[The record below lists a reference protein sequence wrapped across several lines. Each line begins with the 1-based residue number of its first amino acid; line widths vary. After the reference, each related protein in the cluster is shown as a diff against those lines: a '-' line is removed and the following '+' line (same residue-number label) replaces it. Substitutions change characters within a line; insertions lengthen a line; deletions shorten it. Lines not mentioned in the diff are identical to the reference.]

1 MINYDFPNSAE
12 DYVHRIGRTARADKS
27 GTAYTFFTEGDSKA
41 SAELIAVMT
50 DANQDVPDRLRS
62 LASSAA
68 ARGGNY
74 FMLYVICRVGQELFQ
89 YTKTMDCMLG
99 IPRGAPFC
107 LSIVFEW

>member
-50 DANQDVPDRLRS
+50 DAKQDVPDRLRS

-68 ARGGNY
+68 ARGGNHY
-74 FMLYVICRVGQELFQ
+74 VFYVIYRVGKKLLKVLKTHCQP
-89 YTKTMDCMLG
+89 TK
-99 IPRGAPFC
+99 PV
-107 LSIVFEW
+107 LSN